1 MTDPAGHIT
10 AAALDGF
17 AAYRRQFSE
26 LTQRARIHFRRADW
40 HSMRKDAARRLDVY
54 QRCLDQAVDHLHATL
69 PAGSNTRTTW
79 RQAKARFEKRAT
91 TTTDPDLA
99 ETFFNSISRRM
110 LETTGIGPDVE
121 FVRSQTPPLPSLRP
135 GVDCR
140 TYTLD
145 GRFAE
150 ALVEEVLRDSDLNT
164 AIADP
169 AGDARRIARRLQRQG
184 ITIPAAGSLTVLSSV
199 FYRGM
204 GAYLIGCLTLDA
216 HNTCPLAIAFVHRD
230 GRVAADGLIA
240 DERGIRILFS
250 YTHSYFLAVTENV
263 GGLIGF
269 LQKLMPRRR
278 RAELYISLGYNRH
291 GKTEL
296 YRDLTQHQNAC
307 RDIFE
312 ISPGKKGMVMAVF
325 NMPSDDLVFK
335 VIRDRFAK
343 PKRTTRREVIA
354 KYDYIYRHDR
364 TGRLPDTQTFEHL
377 KFDAGCFHPDVLE
390 ELHRT
395 AARSVAFNG
404 DELTLKFVYVER
416 RVMPLDVYLQTAA
429 PQAAAAAVI
438 DFGQAIRDM
447 AASNIFPGDMLI
459 KNFGVTELGRV
470 IFYDY
475 DEVCPLTVCR
485 FRRRP
490 RSHAY
495 ADELSAA
502 PLYLVGENDIFPEEF
517 HSFLGLEPA
526 LRDVFLEHHA
536 DIFTPAF
543 WQAHQNRIASGDLAH
558 VYPYKRFE
566 RDHT

>member
-1 MTDPAGHIT
+1 MTDPAGHI
-10 AAALDGF
+10 AAVALGGF
-17 AAYRRQFSE
+17 ADYRERFAA
-26 LTQRARIHFRRADW
+26 LTQRAPIHFRRADW
-40 HSMRKDAARRLDVY
+40 HGMRRDAAKRLDVY
-54 QRCLDQAVDHLHATL
+54 QECLDRSVDDLNGTL
-69 PAGSNTRTTW
+69 PAASNTRAVW
-79 RQAKARFEKRAT
+79 RRAKKRFEERAAA
-91 TTTDPDLA
+91 TTDPDLA
-99 ETFFNSISRRM
+99 ETYFNSISRRV
-110 LETTGIGPDVE
+110 LKTTGIDPEVE
-121 FVRSQTPPLPSLRP
+121 FVRSRGPVQAPLRP
-135 GVDCR
+135 DADCR

-145 GRFAE
+145 GRSPATLF
-150 ALVEEVLRDSDLNT
+150 LDVLRDADLHS
-164 AIADP
+164 ALADP
-169 AGDARRIARRLQRQG
+169 AGDAQRIAR
-184 ITIPAAGSLTVLSSV
+184 SLTRKVTGLPDDARLTMLATI

-204 GAYLIGCLTLDA
+204 GAYLIGRLALPGRKA
-216 HNTCPLAIAFVHRD
+216 RPLAIAFVHRH

-250 YTHSYFLAVTENV
+250 YTHSYFLAATDNV

-269 LQKLMPRRR
+269 LQTLMPRRR

-343 PKRTTRREVIA
+343 PKRTTRSEVIA

-377 KFDAGCFHPDVLE
+377 KFGQGCFHPEVLE
-390 ELHRT
+390 ELRRT
-395 AARSVAFNG
+395 AARSIAFNG
-404 DELTLKFVYVER
+404 EELTLKFVYVER
-416 RVMPLDVYLQTAA
+416 RVTPLDVFLQTADA
-429 PQAAAAAVI
+429 DKAAAAVI

-475 DEVCPLTVCR
+475 DEICPLTACR
-485 FRRRP
+485 FRRQPRP
-490 RSHAY
+490 QAY

-502 PLYLVGENDIFPEEF
+502 PWYLVDDNDVFPEAF
-517 HSFLGLEPA
+517 HSFLGLKPA
-526 LRDVFLEHHA
+526 LREIFLAHHA
-536 DIFTPAF
+536 DIFTPEF
-543 WQAHQNRIASGDLAH
+543 WQAHQRRIESGNLAH
-558 VYPYKRFE
+558 VYPYRRFT
-566 RDHT
+566 DD

>member
-1 MTDPAGHIT
+1 MTDPAGHI
-10 AAALDGF
+10 AAVALGGF
-17 AAYRRQFSE
+17 ADYRERFAA
-26 LTQRARIHFRRADW
+26 LTQRAPIHFRRADW
-40 HSMRKDAARRLDVY
+40 HGMRRDAAKRLDVY
-54 QRCLDQAVDHLHATL
+54 QECLDRSVDDLNGTL
-69 PAGSNTRTTW
+69 PAASNTRAVW
-79 RQAKARFEKRAT
+79 RRAKKRFEERAAA
-91 TTTDPDLA
+91 TTDPDLA
-99 ETFFNSISRRM
+99 ETYFNSISRRVR
-110 LETTGIGPDVE
+110 PDA
-121 FVRSQTPPLPSLRP
+121 
-135 GVDCR
+135 DCR

-145 GRFAE
+145 GRSPATLF
-150 ALVEEVLRDSDLNT
+150 LDVLRDADLHS
-164 AIADP
+164 ALADP
-169 AGDARRIARRLQRQG
+169 AGDAQRIAR
-184 ITIPAAGSLTVLSSV
+184 SLTRKVTGLPDDARLSMLATI

-204 GAYLIGCLTLDA
+204 GAYLIGRLALPGRKA
-216 HNTCPLAIAFVHRD
+216 RPLAIAFVHRH

-250 YTHSYFLAVTENV
+250 YTHSYFLAATDNV

-269 LQKLMPRRR
+269 LQTLMPRRR

-343 PKRTTRREVIA
+343 PKRTTRSEVIA

-377 KFDAGCFHPDVLE
+377 KFGQGCFHPEVLE
-390 ELHRT
+390 ELRRT
-395 AARSVAFNG
+395 AARSIAFNG

-416 RVMPLDVYLQTAA
+416 RVTPLDVFLQTADA
-429 PQAAAAAVI
+429 DKAAAAVI

-475 DEVCPLTVCR
+475 DEICPLTDCR
-485 FRRRP
+485 FRRQPRP
-490 RSHAY
+490 QAY

-502 PLYLVGENDIFPEEF
+502 PWYLVDDNDVFPEAF
-517 HSFLGLEPA
+517 HSFLGLKPA
-526 LRDVFLEHHA
+526 LREIFLAHHA
-536 DIFTPAF
+536 DIFTPEF
-543 WQAHQNRIASGDLAH
+543 WQAHQRRIESGNLAH
-558 VYPYKRFE
+558 VYPYRRFT
-566 RDHT
+566 DD

>member
-1 MTDPAGHIT
+1 MTDPVGHIA
-10 AAALDGF
+10 AAALDAF
-17 AAYRRQFSE
+17 AAYRKRFAAF
-26 LTQRARIHFRRADW
+26 TQRAPVHFRRADW
-40 HSMRKDAARRLDVY
+40 QGMRSDAASRLDVY
-54 QRCLDQAVDHLHATL
+54 QQCLDRAVDDLNATL
-69 PAGSNTRTTW
+69 PAASNTRATW
-79 RQAKARFEKRAT
+79 RQAKARFEKQAAAMA
-91 TTTDPDLA
+91 DADLA

-110 LETTGIGPDVE
+110 LKTTGIDPDVE
-121 FVRSQTPPLPSLRP
+121 FVRSRTAVHAPLRP
-135 GVDCR
+135 DVDCR
-140 TYTLD
+140 TYVLD
-145 GRFAE
+145 GRSPETLLQDILHAADLGS
-150 ALVEEVLRDSDLNT
+150 AL
-164 AIADP
+164 ADP
-169 AGDARRIARRLQRQG
+169 AGDARRVARSLKRQVGDLPGDARL
-184 ITIPAAGSLTVLSSV
+184 IMLATI

-204 GAYLIGCLTLDA
+204 GAYLIGRLVLSGQEA
-216 HNTCPLAIAFVHRD
+216 RPLAIAFVHRD
-230 GRVAADGLIA
+230 GRITADGLIA

-250 YTHSYFLAVTENV
+250 YTHSYFLVATDNV

-269 LQKLMPRRR
+269 LQMLMPRRR

-307 RDIFE
+307 SDIFE

-343 PKRTTRREVIA
+343 PKRTTRSEVIA

-377 KFDAGCFHPDVLE
+377 KFGQGCFHPDVLE
-390 ELHRT
+390 ELRCT
-395 AARSVAFNG
+395 AARSIAFNG

-416 RVMPLDVYLQTAA
+416 RVTPLDVFLQTAGA
-429 PQAAAAAVI
+429 EAAAAAVI

-475 DEVCPLTVCR
+475 DEVCPLTACR
-485 FRRRP
+485 FRRQP
-490 RSHAY
+490 RAQAY

-502 PLYLVGENDIFPEEF
+502 PWYLVDENDVFPEEF
-517 HSFLGLEPA
+517 QSFLGLRPA
-526 LRDVFLEHHA
+526 LREIFLEHHA
-536 DIFTPAF
+536 DIFTPEF
-543 WQAHQNRIASGDLAH
+543 WQGHQRRIESGNLAH
-558 VYPYKRFE
+558 VFPYRRFSE
-566 RDHT
+566 D

>member
-1 MTDPAGHIT
+1 MTDPAGHI
-10 AAALDGF
+10 AAVALGGF
-17 AAYRRQFSE
+17 ADYRERFAA
-26 LTQRARIHFRRADW
+26 LTQRAPIHFRRADW
-40 HSMRKDAARRLDVY
+40 HGMRRDAAKRLDVY
-54 QRCLDQAVDHLHATL
+54 QECLDRSVDDLNVTL
-69 PAGSNTRTTW
+69 PAASNTRALW
-79 RQAKARFEKRAT
+79 RRAKTRFEEQAAAT
-91 TTTDPDLA
+91 ADPDLA
-99 ETFFNSISRRM
+99 ETYFNSISRRV
-110 LETTGIGPDVE
+110 LKTTGIDPEVE
-121 FVRSQTPPLPSLRP
+121 FVRSRGPVQAPLRP
-135 GVDCR
+135 DVDCR

-145 GRFAE
+145 GRSPATLF
-150 ALVEEVLRDSDLNT
+150 LDVLRDADLHS
-164 AIADP
+164 ALADP
-169 AGDARRIARRLQRQG
+169 AGDAQRIAR
-184 ITIPAAGSLTVLSSV
+184 SLTRKVTGLPDDARLTMLATI

-204 GAYLIGCLTLDA
+204 GAYLIGRLALPGRKA
-216 HNTCPLAIAFVHRD
+216 RPLAIAFVHRH

-250 YTHSYFLAVTENV
+250 YTHSYFLAATDNV

-269 LQKLMPRRR
+269 LQTLMPRRR

-343 PKRTTRREVIA
+343 PKRTTRSEVIA

-377 KFDAGCFHPDVLE
+377 KFGQGCFHPEVLE
-390 ELHRT
+390 ELRGT
-395 AARSVAFNG
+395 AARSIAFNG

-416 RVMPLDVYLQTAA
+416 RVTPLDVFLQTADA
-429 PQAAAAAVI
+429 DKAAAAVI

-475 DEVCPLTVCR
+475 DEICPLTACR
-485 FRRRP
+485 FRRQPRP
-490 RSHAY
+490 QAY

-502 PLYLVGENDIFPEEF
+502 PWYLVDDNDVFPEAF
-517 HSFLGLEPA
+517 HSFLGLKPA
-526 LRDVFLEHHA
+526 LREIFLAHHA
-536 DIFTPAF
+536 DIFTPEF
-543 WQAHQNRIASGDLAH
+543 WQAHQRRIESGNLAH
-558 VYPYKRFE
+558 VYPYRRFT
-566 RDHT
+566 DD